1 MEMVLDKKKNHS
13 ICAGIILYN
22 PEIDLLKKNIDALES
37 QICKIFLF
45 DNNSTNHS
53 EITYL
58 IENYSNIEYIHSNE
72 NTGIAS
78 ALEYLLNLADER
90 KFDWIL
96 TMDQDS
102 ICSENMIH
110 EYELCMSKEE
120 DALICPFVLNN
131 GKYTFDAYKKMNL
144 PKYDYVLKPIDCIT
158 SGCLTNVSIIK
169 KLGGFFTD
177 LFIDGVDTELNCRV
191 LKHGYRIKRVNSAYL
206 IQQMGKA
213 RKVFIFNILYKITKL
228 NFFRRLQVAAVYNNT
243 RLYYIAR
250 NNRIIHKKH
259 PNSGF
264 RTSTPFT
271 LLLFVY
277 FSIFYPI
284 SHSRILMWKNI
295 IRGYKEAA
303 KYV

>member
-1 MEMVLDKKKNHS
+1 MEMVLNKKKNHS

-22 PEIDLLKKNIDALES
+22 PEIELLEKNIIALES
-37 QICKIFLF
+37 QIGKIFLF
-45 DNNSTNHS
+45 DNNSANHS
-53 EITYL
+53 EIAYVVKKHP
-58 IENYSNIEYIHSNE
+58 NVEYIQSNE
-72 NTGIAS
+72 NKGIAF
-78 ALEYLLNLADER
+78 ALEHLLNLADE
-90 KFDWIL
+90 KNFEWIL

-110 EYELCMSKEE
+110 EYESSMSIEE

-131 GKYTFDAYKKMNL
+131 GKYTFETYKKMNL
-144 PKYDYVLKPIDCIT
+144 PKYDYVLNPIDCIT

-169 KLGGFFTD
+169 KIGGFFTD
-177 LFIDGVDTELNCRV
+177 LFIDGVDTELNCRI

-213 RKVFIFNILYKITKL
+213 RKIFIFSILYKITKS
-228 NFFRRLQVAAVYNNT
+228 NFFRRLQVAAVYNDT

-250 NNRIIHKKH
+250 NNRIIHKKY

-271 LLLFVY
+271 LMLFAY
-277 FSIFYPI
+277 FSLFYPI
-284 SHSRILMWKNI
+284 SHSRILMWKSI